1 MGLASDLAAPH
12 VATTPATCVPGL
24 LGTFWPTGNIT
35 CMLLLVSVFRSPGN
49 WGVSGSPTGTLCVPA
64 SLGRSSVTPSRP
76 SKQATGTWTRAG
88 TILQQSP
95 QPLGIPARGPRAH
108 TCQALLLLAWQ
119 AQSVLPPRLTSSCS
133 RPLPALPEANASLG
147 PRGCKGKPSG
157 IRQLGPHNKTRD
169 GSLEQRKL
177 IFSQFWIKASAGLF
191 FFFSWRPLS
200 WACPR
205 LSAPRLHVTVPLC
218 LSVP

>member
-1 MGLASDLAAPH
+1 MAHWKYHLHAALSVCLQESRELEGLWVPH
-12 VATTPATCVPGL
+12 CAV
-24 LGTFWPTGNIT
+24 
-35 CMLLLVSVFRSPGN
+35 
-49 WGVSGSPTGTLCVPA
+49 GTLCVPA

-108 TCQALLLLAWQ
+108 TCQALLLLSPWVLLAWQ

-191 FFFSWRPLS
+191 FFFSWRPLPGLAHDCLPHVFMLPS
-200 WACPR
+200 LYACLCPN
-205 LSAPRLHVTVPLC
+205 TVL
-218 LSVP
+218 